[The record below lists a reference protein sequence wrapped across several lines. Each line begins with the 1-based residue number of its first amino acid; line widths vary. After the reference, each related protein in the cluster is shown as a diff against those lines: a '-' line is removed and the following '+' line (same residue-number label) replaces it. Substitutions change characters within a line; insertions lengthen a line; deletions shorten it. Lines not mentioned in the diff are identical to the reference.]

1 MGVSPVCEAHAY
13 VRKDDKD
20 ELFMENV
27 DSVLPYEDGLVLE
40 NIFGQ
45 RKMIKA
51 RIKELNLVDH
61 KVILEQVQV

>member
-1 MGVSPVCEAHAY
+1 VCEAHAY

-51 RIKELNLVDH
+51 RIRELALVDH
-61 KVILEQVQV
+61 KVILEQIQA